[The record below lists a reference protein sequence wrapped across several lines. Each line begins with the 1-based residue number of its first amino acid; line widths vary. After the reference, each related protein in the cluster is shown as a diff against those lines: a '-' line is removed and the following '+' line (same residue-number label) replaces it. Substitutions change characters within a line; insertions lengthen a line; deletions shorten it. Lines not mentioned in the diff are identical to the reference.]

1 MSYKHRLDAKKDGNE
16 NQIVK
21 DLKELGYSVQ
31 TDVDDILIGAHGFNI
46 WIELKDERALDKNG
60 NVRESEIKL
69 SQKTLRDTWTGQYN
83 ICSNLDQILEIIRS
97 HLKRHSNCEKPAG
110 RIR

>member
-21 DLKELGYSVQ
+21 DLKALGYSVQ
-31 TDVDDILIGAHGFNI
+31 TDVDDILIGANGFNI

-60 NVRESEIKL
+60 NIRESEIKL
-69 SQKTLRDTWTGQYN
+69 SQKILRDTWRGQYN
-83 ICSNLDQILEIIRS
+83 ICSSLDQILEIIHS
-97 HLKRHSNCEKPAG
+97 HLKRYSK
-110 RIR
+110 